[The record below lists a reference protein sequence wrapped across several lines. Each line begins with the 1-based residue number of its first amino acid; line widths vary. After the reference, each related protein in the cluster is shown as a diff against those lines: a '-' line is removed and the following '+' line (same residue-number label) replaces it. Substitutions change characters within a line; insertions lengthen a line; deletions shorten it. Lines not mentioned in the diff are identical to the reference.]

1 MGAGVKVV
9 TSTDEGG
16 WEYGNNTHEISML
29 VEAGMAPMRAIVA
42 ATGHAALCLGLE
54 AEIGRVAN
62 GLQADLILVDGN
74 PLEDVTRL
82 EYGESV
88 RFVMKGGIVHL
99 DRREVGHGAST

>member
-9 TSTDEGG
+9 TGTDEGG
-16 WEYGNNTHEISML
+16 WEHGNNAHEISML